1 MTEGTRDRT
10 SDRAEGPV
18 GGERLAEARRLKK
31 ISLPDIARELHL
43 DEAKVQALEE
53 NRFDVLGA
61 PVFAKGHLR
70 KYAEVVGVPLDDIL
84 ADYYTMN
91 RKAGAPPVVAPPHDV
106 RRDINLA
113 PWLLGIPLLLIAL
126 GIAWWWLG
134 RAPAPSV
141 PAANGDSSA
150 AAEIRQGPAVSPPP
164 ADAEALGELPVDD
177 ESAGDEPEAEASGE
191 SPDGTAAAESREP
204 VASAVAESAPGADNA
219 AAPASLPLTG
229 PTGEVRL
236 ALSYSG
242 DCWTEI
248 ADSSGRRLYFDLA
261 RAGQTVN
268 VSGSAPLSVLLGDTG
283 NVTLSVNGEPYAIP
297 ESQRQ
302 GDTARLTI
310 GR

>member
-1 MTEGTRDRT
+1 MSEGTRDRT

-70 KYAEVVGVPLDDIL
+70 KYAEIVGVPLDDIL

-91 RKAGAPPVVAPPHDV
+91 RKAGVPPVVAPPHDV

-134 RAPAPSV
+134 RSPAPA
-141 PAANGDSSA
+141 ATGDSSDA
-150 AAEIRQGPAVSPPP
+150 AAEIRRGPAVSPPP
-164 ADAEALGELPVDD
+164 ADEEALGDLPVQD
-177 ESAGDEPEAEASGE
+177 EPAGDEPRAGSE
-191 SPDGTAAAESREP
+191 SDTPPGPETAESREP
-204 VASAVAESAPGADNA
+204 LEAAVAEPAPVADNA
-219 AAPASLPLTG
+219 AAPAAVAVRPAG

-236 ALSYSG
+236 ALTYSG

-261 RAGQTVN
+261 RAGQTVD